1 MFFWFLVAVAVIV
14 GLTILG
20 AYVSRKSPGTAWQ
33 DHEDRPIGFGGDHH

>member
-20 AYVSRKSPGTAWQ
+20 AFVTRRDPGTDWESRQ
-33 DHEDRPIGFGGDHH
+33 DGPVSPWGDH